1 MKTSFLPLASRALSA
16 TAALALLTTSA
27 LAQAPAPAAPAAPG
41 AAPVAPAATPA
52 PKPLNASE
60 KGFIKNSGK
69 AIYYLVQ
76 LSGSAKTA
84 VTDEKLGRL
93 RDTVTKDMNKA
104 WEALTKVAKAQN
116 ETLVGEL
123 QGADKSTIERLGK
136 QKDDKFVK
144 AWLDELAKES
154 KKLDRDFETASKTVL
169 DPELK
174 TFVANYGAVVRNV
187 FTSSEAAEKGF
198 KGKK

>member
-1 MKTSFLPLASRALSA
+1 MKITFLPLTSRIFTT
-16 TAALALLTTSA
+16 TAALALLTASA
-27 LAQAPAPAAPAAPG
+27 LAQAPAPAAPGAPAAAAPT
-41 AAPVAPAATPA
+41 ATPA

-76 LSGSAKTA
+76 LAGTAKTT
-84 VTDEKLGRL
+84 VTDEKLAKL
-93 RDTVTKDMNKA
+93 RDTVAKDMNKA
-104 WEALTKVAKAQN
+104 WEALSKVAKAQN

-123 QGADKSTIERLGK
+123 QGADKSTVERLGK

-154 KKLDRDFETASKTVL
+154 KKLDRDFESASKTVL

-174 TFVANYGAVVRNV
+174 TFVANYSAVVRNV

-198 KGKK
+198 KAKK